1 MMNARHLSILAVVLL
16 TIPLVAAQQMP
27 AFELALVDR
36 AGTITRLGR
45 VPGIFA
51 PRISPDGRRVAFDT
65 GDGVVWIAELS
76 NLAAAKKFGSGRFPM
91 WSADGSRLLFT
102 GQEGARL
109 FWQSADGSGTPELLT
124 DTARAPEMWSAQAN
138 AVSFIT
144 RKEGDDY
151 DVWAFS
157 PSDRVMKPLVGAMT
171 SGEMGSRFSPD
182 GKWLAYQANDSG
194 TFEVYLESY
203 PRAGTRTR
211 VTSAGGQCPVWS
223 PDGREIIYDRDRAL
237 FSVSIQTT
245 PKIEVGKEIALPIK
259 GFLQQLGRRRQWDM
273 TPDGKQFLVVLP

>member
-51 PRISPDGRRVAFDT
+51 PRISPDGRR
-65 GDGVVWIAELS
+65 
-76 NLAAAKKFGSGRFPM
+76 
-91 WSADGSRLLFT
+91 
-102 GQEGARL
+102 
-109 FWQSADGSGTPELLT
+109 
-124 DTARAPEMWSAQAN
+124 
-138 AVSFIT
+138 
-144 RKEGDDY
+144 DDY

-157 PSDRVMKPLVGAMT
+157 PSDRVMKPLVGALT
-171 SGEMGSRFSPD
+171 SSEMGSRFSPD

-245 PKIEVGKEIALPIK
+245 PKIEVGKEIALPVK